1 MFEDSTGDVFSRP
14 PVHVV
19 RPASAFSKSRFCGDD
34 ETRLYVCDEHGSAVG
49 SRHHGSGALVE
60 IRPVPDPSMRM
71 SPENASVKN
80 FGDEREKI
88 VDLCATLQRVK
99 VPGTGEGS
107 TI

>member
-1 MFEDSTGDVFSRP
+1 MVALCHALIADPQPRNTCLLLDKKRVVF
-14 PVHVV
+14 
-19 RPASAFSKSRFCGDD
+19 
-34 ETRLYVCDEHGSAVG
+34 DEHGSAVG

-60 IRPVPDPSMRM
+60 IQPVPDPSMRM